1 MESVSLFA
9 RFPDH
14 REAKDNYAKWYKG
27 YQIVVSE
34 VTASYGDG
42 AIPHITSLEN

>member
-14 REAKDNYAKWYKG
+14 REAKEKYAQWYDG
-27 YQIVVSE
+27 YQIVISE

-42 AIPHITSLEN
+42 RIPHVTAGEQ